1 MTCTLDLFP
10 SIAPDPKPTLSSAAE
25 GDLELGQVFT
35 PGFVA
40 AALYE
45 RTFAHLGARDRVLD
59 PTCGTGRL
67 LAAVPRRVDAIGVEL
82 DASLAAAARTAT
94 GREVICGDFLSV
106 DVGELRPSAVFA
118 NPPFDARF
126 IDRMLDRVWSML
138 PDGGLVGAILPSHYW
153 TSIRSTRLAERWSY
167 TIEMLPKDTF
177 SRMRRPAVWAVLE
190 RSRRHVVVGIALY
203 RDVAAVRAMRRRYER
218 LLRTTTVEPW
228 RETVLTALA
237 DLGGRATL
245 PSLYRAVEGKRTNL
259 TRFYREKVRQ
269 TLQRHAVRVG
279 PGVWELA
286 A

>member
-1 MTCTLDLFP
+1 MTTLDLFP
-10 SIAPDPKPTLSSAAE
+10 VAAPPRESVCSAIA
-25 GDLELGQVFT
+25 GNLEFGQVFT

-45 RTFAHLGARDRVLD
+45 RTFADLGTRDTVID

-67 LAAVPRRVDAIGVEL
+67 LAAVPAHVGAVGVEL
-82 DASLAAAARTAT
+82 DPELAASARAAT
-94 GREVICGDFLSV
+94 GRPVLCGDFLTI
-106 DVGELRPSAVFA
+106 DVAELRPTAVFA

-126 IDRMLDRVWSML
+126 IDRMLERVWRIL
-138 PDGGLVGAILPSHYW
+138 PEGGRVGAILPSHYW

-167 TIEMLPKDTF
+167 TVELLPKDTF

-190 RSRRHVVVGIALY
+190 RSQRRYVVGIALY

-237 DLGGRATL
+237 DLGGRSTL
-245 PSLYRAVEGKRTNL
+245 SALYRAVEGKRTHL

-286 A
+286 V

>member
-1 MTCTLDLFP
+1 MTLDLFP
-10 SIAPDPKPTLSSAAE
+10 VSAPRRTTACSAND
-25 GDLELGQVFT
+25 GNLDLGQVFT

-40 AALYE
+40 SALYE
-45 RTFAHLGARDRVLD
+45 RTFADLGARDCVLD

-67 LAAVPRRVDAIGVEL
+67 LAAVPRRVPAIGVEL
-82 DASLAAAARTAT
+82 DPALAATARETT
-94 GREVICGDFLSV
+94 GRKVLCGDFLTI
-106 DVGELRPSAVFA
+106 DLDDLRPTAVFA

-126 IDRMLDRVWSML
+126 IDRMLERVWGIL
-138 PDGGLVGAILPSHYW
+138 PDGGRVGAILPSHYW
-153 TSIRSTRLAERWSY
+153 TSIRSTRLADRWSY
-167 TIEMLPKDTF
+167 SVEMLPKDTF

-190 RSRRHVVVGIALY
+190 RSQRRFVVGIALY
-203 RDVAAVRAMRRRYER
+203 RDVAAVRAMRRRYEQ
-218 LLRTTTVEPW
+218 LLRTTTSEPW

-245 PSLYRAVEGKRTNL
+245 PSVYRAVEGRRTNL
-259 TRFYREKVRQ
+259 TKFYREKIRQ

>member
-1 MTCTLDLFP
+1 MTALDLFP
-10 SIAPDPKPTLSSAAE
+10 VAPAAARMSACSAIAGNLD
-25 GDLELGQVFT
+25 LGQVFT

-40 AALYE
+40 AALYD
-45 RTFAHLGARDRVLD
+45 RTFAHLGARDCVLD

-67 LAAVPRRVDAIGVEL
+67 LAAVPPRVSAVGVEL
-82 DASLAAAARTAT
+82 DPALASTARSTT
-94 GREVICGDFLSV
+94 GRDVICGDFLTVSLSGFRV
-106 DVGELRPSAVFA
+106 DAVFA

-126 IDRMLDRVWSML
+126 IDRMLERIWGML
-138 PDGGLVGAILPSHYW
+138 PEGGRVGAILPSHYW
-153 TSIRSTRLAERWSY
+153 TSIRSVALADRWSY

-177 SRMRRPAVWAVLE
+177 SRMRRPAVWVVLE
-190 RSRRHVVVGIALY
+190 RSQRRFVVGIALY

-237 DLGGRATL
+237 DLGGRSTL
-245 PSLYRAVEGKRTNL
+245 PALYRAVEGKRTHL

-269 TLQRHAVRVG
+269 TLQRYAVRVG

>member
-1 MTCTLDLFP
+1 MTTLDLFP
-10 SIAPDPKPTLSSAAE
+10 VAVLPRKSPCSAIA
-25 GDLELGQVFT
+25 GNLELGQVFT

-45 RTFAHLGARDRVLD
+45 RTFADLGVGACVLD

-67 LAAVPRRVDAIGVEL
+67 LAAVPSLVSAVGVEL
-82 DASLAAAARTAT
+82 DPDVAAIARAAT
-94 GREVICGDFLSV
+94 GRQVICGDFLSIDLGFRV
-106 DVGELRPSAVFA
+106 DVVFA

-126 IDRMLDRVWSML
+126 IDRMLERVWGIL
-138 PDGGLVGAILPSHYW
+138 PEGGRVGAILPSHYW
-153 TSIRSTRLAERWSY
+153 TSIRSARLAEQWSY
-167 TIEMLPKDTF
+167 SVEMLPKDTF

-190 RSRRHVVVGIALY
+190 RSQRRYVVGIALY
-203 RDVAAVRAMRRRYER
+203 RDVAAVRAMRGRYER

-237 DLGGRATL
+237 DLGGRSTL
-245 PSLYRAVEGKRTNL
+245 PALYRTVEGKRTNL
-259 TRFYREKVRQ
+259 TRFYREKIRQ

>member
-1 MTCTLDLFP
+1 MTTLDLFP
-10 SIAPDPKPTLSSAAE
+10 VAAAPRRSACSAVA
-25 GDLELGQVFT
+25 GNLDLGQVFT

-40 AALYE
+40 WALYE
-45 RTFAHLGARDRVLD
+45 RTFPDLRAGDCVLD

-67 LAAVPRRVDAIGVEL
+67 LAAVPSMVSAVGIEL
-82 DASLAAAARTAT
+82 DPDLAATARATT
-94 GREVICGDFLSV
+94 GREVICGDFLSIDLSKVRV
-106 DVGELRPSAVFA
+106 DAVFA

-126 IDRMLDRVWSML
+126 IDRMLERVWGLL
-138 PDGGLVGAILPSHYW
+138 PEGGRVGAILPSHYW

-190 RSRRHVVVGIALY
+190 RSQRRYVVGIALY
-203 RDVAAVRAMRRRYER
+203 RDVAAVRAIRRRYEQ

-237 DLGGRATL
+237 DLGGRSTL
-245 PSLYRAVEGKRTNL
+245 PALYRAVEGKRTHL

-269 TLQRHAVRVG
+269 TLQRYAVRVG